1 MNAGIDFGTS
11 NCSIGIWEKNEPNLL
26 KLENES
32 PLMASALYT
41 SRTSIVVQEINEEKL
56 RKRIIA
62 AKQKQTI
69 DAKKAREGNYSI
81 KLYTD
86 EELENQERGVMRHE
100 LEIRAKIEYENQSIS
115 TALYADTQ
123 TIFGETAI
131 KRHLIDPQNG
141 FFIKSPKSFLGSDI
155 KYHQRELFSEIVT
168 KMLAHIKSC
177 AESQT
182 GQVIENIVLGRPI
195 NFHTTSERREE
206 GNEQAINILQG
217 SAIAAGFKNIEF
229 LFEPI
234 AAALD
239 YERKIEKDLIVLVL
253 DVGGGTTDC
262 SMIKI
267 GPSYKEKLVRK
278 NSILGYAGDRV
289 GGIDVDI
296 KLAMRKI
303 MSFFGKET
311 LLKTGLPVPNTVFWN
326 AVSVN
331 DVNAQAIFYSD
342 KTERE
347 IKELLHQVV
356 ETEKF
361 NRLLRLQKERLSY
374 RLNRSAELAK
384 IHLSDRNLINLP
396 LRYIEPDLVVQ
407 VSRQD
412 LKDVI
417 NTELNKFLSL
427 MQDVEKQ
434 SQTKPDV
441 IYVTGGMAKSPI
453 VIEYLNANF
462 KQVDIVV
469 GDLFG
474 SVTSGLTTWAH
485 RIFD

>member
-11 NCSIGIWEKNEPNLL
+11 NCSIGVWKKNEPNLL

-32 PLMASALYT
+32 PLMASVLYT
-41 SRTSIVVQEINEEKL
+41 SRPSIDPPEIDPQELI
-56 RKRIIA
+56 KRIIA

-69 DAKKAREGNYSI
+69 DVKKAREGGYSI

-86 EELENQERGVMRHE
+86 EELKNQEKGVMRRE
-100 LEIRAKIEYENQSIS
+100 LEIRAKREYENQSIS
-115 TALYADTQ
+115 AALYADEQ
-123 TIFGETAI
+123 IFFGETAI
-131 KRHLIDPQNG
+131 KKHLIDTQNG
-141 FFIKSPKSFLGSDI
+141 FFIKSPKSFLGSDV
-155 KYHQRELFSEIVT
+155 KYHQIELFSEIVT
-168 KMLAHIKSC
+168 KILAHIKNC
-177 AESQT
+177 AEYQT
-182 GQVIENIVLGRPI
+182 GQLIENIVLGRPI
-195 NFHTTSERREE
+195 NFHTTTERREE
-206 GNEQAINILQG
+206 GNRQAINILQR

-267 GPSYKEKLVRK
+267 GPSYKEKLARE
-278 NSILGYAGDRV
+278 NSILGCAGDRI

-311 LLKTGLPVPNTVFWN
+311 LLKTGLPIPNTIFWN

-331 DVNAQAIFYSD
+331 DVNAQTSFYSD

-347 IKELLHQVV
+347 IRALLHEVV
-356 ETEKF
+356 EAEKF
-361 NRLLRLQKERLSY
+361 KRLLRLQKEKLSY
-374 RLNRSAELAK
+374 RLNRSSELAK
-384 IHLSDRNLINLP
+384 IHLSDRDLINLP
-396 LRYIEPDLVVQ
+396 LKYIESNLVVQ
-407 VSRQD
+407 ISRQD

-417 NTELNKFLSL
+417 DAELNKFLLL
-427 MQDVEKQ
+427 MKNVEKQ
-434 SQTKPDV
+434 SQTRPDV

-453 VIEYLNANF
+453 IMEYLNANF

-474 SVTSGLTTWAH
+474 SVASGLTTWAH